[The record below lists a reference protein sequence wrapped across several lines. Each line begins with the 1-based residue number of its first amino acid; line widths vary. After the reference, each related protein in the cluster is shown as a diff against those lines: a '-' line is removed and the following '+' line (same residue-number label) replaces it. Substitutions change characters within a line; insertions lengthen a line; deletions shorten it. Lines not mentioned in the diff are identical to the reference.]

1 MFPEETLLL
10 ETSSHTPEEP
20 LPLETEG
27 TLRKLD
33 VELRGLSEELR
44 EHRGL
49 SRGKELACNQG
60 LFLALGV
67 GILMSDHLDFNIALS
82 LRPVFPI
89 FSLCVGE
96 CFVDKL
102 SLSEC

>member
-10 ETSSHTPEEP
+10 GTYSHTPEEP

-33 VELRGLSEELR
+33 TELRGLSEELS

-89 FSLCVGE
+89 FSLCVRVF
-96 CFVDKL
+96 CR
-102 SLSEC
+102 